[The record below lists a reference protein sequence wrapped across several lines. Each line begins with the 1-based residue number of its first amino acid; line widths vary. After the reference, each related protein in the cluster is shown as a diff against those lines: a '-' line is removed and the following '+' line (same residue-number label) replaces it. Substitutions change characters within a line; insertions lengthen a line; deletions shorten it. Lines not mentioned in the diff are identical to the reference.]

1 MEKGLR
7 IVKTI
12 TVLLIAILISA
23 VSFGGVYLPQ
33 KGIWKNVIKDFN
45 LGMEFDGY
53 RELRYVLDDSEEQ
66 KDVYVDKD
74 GNYMGTVKEDTSD
87 SSENTENAETTESTD
102 TQSENNIAKE
112 AEVDKDYTIETR
124 TIRAN
129 EQDDINIENFEKTK
143 KIIQKRL
150 ETINLYEY
158 NIRQDSV
165 TGEIVVELPDDANIA
180 LEESL
185 ISTRGKLEIIDYQN
199 GLLLLDNSHIKN
211 ATVLASAQDNQY
223 QSYLQLQFDDEG
235 KEILKKISNE
245 YKELTSADG
254 TTEKTYVSVNL
265 DGQTLVSTYFAEEID
280 SGILQIPMGNAT
292 SDYAEYVEIAQ
303 NATRIAYM
311 VNNDMMP
318 LVYTLSSDN
327 FIRPLI
333 TEEYIQI
340 AKIISLI
347 VVIAISLYLI
357 IKYRL
362 KGLYAVILDVA
373 YIGLLLLI
381 VRYANVLI
389 TLNAVVAF
397 AICTLINYIFT
408 IKILNKFK
416 EGSNDKFILTST
428 LKELYLSI
436 IPVCIIAVVFTFVS
450 SAIISSIGMIL
461 FWGLVVQA
469 ICSLVVLI

>member
-12 TVLLIAILISA
+12 TVLLIAILISV

-74 GNYMGTVKEDTSD
+74 GNYMGTVKEDTTA

-254 TTEKTYVSVNL
+254 TTEKTYVSV
-265 DGQTLVSTYFAEEID
+265 EID